1 MPSIKT
7 VTTAYSYGTPVA
19 FLSAIALSQF
29 VGPWA
34 LLVFLAYV
42 MVGPF
47 LLACPRCG
55 LVTSGRVW
63 TNRKGRERRSPFYHL
78 PNPDYCSRC
87 ALDFRTHS
95 FTAQFD

>member
-7 VTTAYSYGTPVA
+7 VTTAYSYGTPLA
-19 FLSAIALSQF
+19 FVSAIALTQF
-29 VGPWA
+29 GWFWFLIVG
-34 LLVFLAYV
+34 FGYV
-42 MVGPF
+42 AVGMVW
-47 LLACPRCG
+47 LKCPRCG

-63 TNRKGRERRSPFYHL
+63 TNRKGQERRSSSYNS

-95 FTAQFD
+95 LTTRFD